1 MVIVLKIIIFAF
13 KPNSKP
19 MLTYKLIR
27 YKISNSF
34 VYFLFIYS
42 TFIFWVKYKNLFG
55 KVV

>member
-13 KPNSKP
+13 KLNSKP

-34 VYFLFIYS
+34 VYFYS
-42 TFIFWVKYKNLFG
+42 YIQHSYFEWNIRVYLVK
-55 KVV
+55 